1 MQQSAGHGLLTL
13 AKVLG
18 ALALLLIL
26 LYAAYSVYVKQRYG
40 QDLPFTELNVNGVA
54 REYALFTPS
63 ADSATPLPLVIL
75 LNGGSAG
82 RWRFPQQRQW
92 QQLASAVGFVLAIPV
107 GQRLAHNEGAWQLD
121 TLPSSMQDIAYI
133 DAMIEQ
139 IGSGQRLDNQRI
151 YAVGY
156 SLGSMFS
163 YELVCHM
170 SDRFAAVASFAG
182 TMPVAP
188 KACSPAQPVALL
200 HAHGVQDE
208 IIAYANSWD
217 WKQWPSVGTM
227 QDIPSLIAFW
237 RKRYRCQQQST
248 VEQAGETHIVHGHCD
263 QGVVVEHYRL
273 DAGTHE
279 WPATLAGAP
288 TYKTLWSFLSR
299 YAAPPTSAKR
309 YYPEPSSSSV
319 RR

>member
-1 MQQSAGHGLLTL
+1 MQQSARVGLLTV
-13 AKVLG
+13 AKVFG
-18 ALALLLIL
+18 ALLLLLIL
-26 LYAAYSVYVKQRYG
+26 LYAAYSVYVSQRYG
-40 QDLPFTELNVNGVA
+40 QHLPFTKLNVDGVE

-63 ADSATPLPLVIL
+63 RNSATPLPLVIL

-92 QQLASAVGFVLAIPV
+92 QQWASEVGFVLAIPL
-107 GQRLAHNEGAWQLD
+107 GRRLAHNEGAWQLD
-121 TLPSSMQDIAYI
+121 TQPSSMQDIAYI

-139 IGSGQRLDNQRI
+139 IGGDQRLDSRRI

-170 SDRFAAVASFAG
+170 GDRFAAVASFAG
-182 TMPVAP
+182 TMPVTP

-237 RKRYRCQQQST
+237 GERYQCQQQST
-248 VEQAGETHIVHGHCD
+248 VKQAGETHIVQSQCD
-263 QGVVVEHYRL
+263 QDVVVEHYRL
-273 DAGTHE
+273 DPGTHE
-279 WPATLAGAP
+279 WPATLAGSP

-299 YAAPPTSAKR
+299 HAKSATSDK
-309 YYPEPSSSSV
+309 
-319 RR
+319 